1 MKIQALCSLAAVGL
15 AFANPINNLT
25 ERGDS
30 FTKCVTGVVEKGTNQ
45 ACTTIPGACSAL
57 DAFTSCTTDATEKFT
72 DLEDHIQRRSEWLE
86 SVNTCV
92 SNTRVGIFERIY

>member
-15 AFANPINNLT
+15 AFANPIHNLA

-30 FTKCVTGVVEKGTNQ
+30 FTKCVTGVVEKGINQ
-45 ACTTIPGACSAL
+45 ACTTVPGACSGL
-57 DAFTSCTTDATEKFT
+57 DAFKSCTTKATAKIT
-72 DLEDHIQRRSEWLE
+72 DLKNHSERRSEWLE

-92 SNTRVGIFERIY
+92 SDTRVLI